1 MRGADM
7 QVKAFF
13 DSRTSTLTYVIYDS
27 DSRDA
32 LVIDP
37 VLDYNTSASEIY
49 TESLDEVIGFIREQ
63 RLMPLMILETHA
75 HADHLSGAQVL
86 KEHYP
91 SAQIGVGNKISLV
104 QETFKEFFDLPVDFP
119 TDGSQFDRLFDDR
132 EIVRAGSLQFEVIF
146 TPGHTPACTT
156 FRFDDA
162 IFTGDTMFMPDFGTG
177 RCDFPAGSAGDL
189 YDSITT
195 RLFCLPDETRVFVGH
210 DYQPGGRALQYETTI
225 GEQKRHN
232 IQLPEGRSRA
242 EFVTFRTERDRK
254 LDTPRLLFQSVQVNV
269 DAGSLPKPA
278 ENEVRYLKIPVN
290 IFKPKIAP
298 QDGLEEQAVNPQ
310 NADS

>member
-1 MRGADM
+1 M

-13 DSRTSTLTYVIYDS
+13 DSRTSTLTYVIYDPQ
-27 DSRDA
+27 SRDA

-49 TESLDEVIGFIREQ
+49 TESLDQVIEFIDEKQ
-63 RLMPLMILETHA
+63 LNLLMILETHA

-86 KEHYP
+86 KDRYP
-91 SAQIGVGNKISLV
+91 KAQVGVGSKISLV
-104 QETFKEFFDLPVDFP
+104 QETFKDVFDLPADFP
-119 TDGSQFDRLFDDR
+119 TDGSQFDRLLHDG
-132 EIVRAGSLQFEVIF
+132 EQVQVGSLNFEVIF

-156 FRFDDA
+156 FRFDDS

-189 YDSITT
+189 YDSITQ
-195 RLFCLPDETRVFVGH
+195 RLFVLPDETKVFVGH

-225 GEQKRHN
+225 GAQKSLN
-232 IQLPEGRSRA
+232 IQLPANRSRE
-242 EFVTFRTERDRK
+242 EFVKFRTERDKK

-278 ENEVRYLKIPVN
+278 DNEIRYLKIPVN
-290 IFKPKIAP
+290 IFKPQIDP
-298 QDGLEEQAVNPQ
+298 LDGLEEQAVNPESL
-310 NADS
+310 DK

>member
-1 MRGADM
+1 M
-7 QVKAFF
+7 
-13 DSRTSTLTYVIYDS
+13 L
-27 DSRDA
+27 
-32 LVIDP
+32 
-37 VLDYNTSASEIY
+37 
-49 TESLDEVIGFIREQ
+49 
-63 RLMPLMILETHA
+63 H
-75 HADHLSGAQVL
+75 
-86 KEHYP
+86 
-91 SAQIGVGNKISLV
+91 
-104 QETFKEFFDLPVDFP
+104 
-119 TDGSQFDRLFDDR
+119 
-132 EIVRAGSLQFEVIF
+132 
-146 TPGHTPACTT
+146 TPGHTPACVTYVI
-156 FRFDDA
+156 DGA
-162 IFTGDTMFMPDFGTG
+162 CYVGDTMFMPDFGTG